1 MAKTSKTIRAR
12 LHFIEEV
19 LGTASANKELHSE
32 YIASKAP
39 DAKKREDEVAAIGVE
54 AATEKAMTIFP
65 RNERGE
71 KILWGYQIK
80 GFLKAAQKTLNML
93 HVKGE
98 AEYLPN
104 YKSKVDNLVFVKA
117 VTDSWKDRD
126 HGIVIHEPEGVKAE
140 DCERPLRAETAQGPR
155 VTLAHSE
162 TCPAG
167 SVIEVDIM
175 SLDGALE
182 GNIVEWLNAGMHY
195 GIGQW
200 RNSGK
205 GRFLWE
211 EIDPETGAVIG
222 GNYDD

>member
-1 MAKTSKTIRAR
+1 MVIRVR
-12 LHFIEEV
+12 IRFIEEV
-19 LGTASANKELHSE
+19 LGTCSANKELHSE

-39 DAKKREDEVAAIGVE
+39 NAEKMEQEIAAIGVE

-65 RNERGE
+65 RNDKGE
-71 KILWGYQIK
+71 KIFWSYQIK

-93 HVKGE
+93 HGKGDKL
-98 AEYLPN
+98 YLPN
-104 YKSKVDNLVFVKA
+104 YKTKLDNLVFVKS
-117 VTDSWKDRD
+117 VGDRWRD
-126 HGIVIHEPEGVKAE
+126 KETGIVIHEPEGVKAH

-162 TCPAG
+162 TCPAD
-167 SVIEVDIM
+167 SYIEIDIM
-175 SLDGALE
+175 SLDDKLE
-182 GNIVEWLNAGMHY
+182 NNIIEWLNAGMLY

-211 EIDPETGAVIG
+211 ELDRETGEVVG
-222 GNYDD
+222 GNYDDE